1 MPLDVENTNKSSRRQ
16 NCGEKMCIEQ
26 TDTERI
32 QELHRQILIAM
43 GNLNDMEKTI
53 SRLKKELL
61 EVNDGLDD
69 AQKDG

>member
-1 MPLDVENTNKSSRRQ
+1 
-16 NCGEKMCIEQ
+16 MCIEQ